1 MTTWNIRG
9 DRTDYFT
16 NTDDI
21 VVDFCGKDGDSPLN
35 WLNWVSLDMDE
46 LNDAIH
52 MYLSTGDPRGAQFSV
67 SLTRDKKHADDAKFL
82 IFDTNFK
89 DTTSPIL
96 DIKMNGKQY

>member
-9 DRTDYFT
+9 DKTDKFI
-16 NTDDI
+16 NTDDV
-21 VVDFCGKDGDSPLN
+21 VVDFYKKDGPLD
-35 WLNWVSLDMDE
+35 WLNWVSLDMDKQ
-46 LNDAIH
+46 NDAIH

-67 SLTRDKKHADDAKFL
+67 SLTRDKKHTNDAKFL

-89 DTTSPIL
+89 EMSSPIL